1 MAAPSSDSS
10 TPRGEPWV
18 WFTGLGLIVGLGM
31 VIGLL
36 GLVLLNGLTIFW
48 APPVPVAQ
56 LDDGR
61 AIVGQLAQRRIRA
74 GSPADH
80 PRYELQYQ
88 VGLREVNGNSYLWVD
103 ESKVKAETFPADVLG
118 LERVE
123 NGPAFVRP
131 RSLRQSD
138 GKVVLATDP
147 AFEDAFQAEV
157 AAAAVVR
164 DKLAEITRHRI
175 GEVNG
180 DMEKARVALRRAED
194 LGQGTEIAARR
205 REIAALD
212 ERYGALQ
219 AEAKQVVAGGA
230 VASLVSTEASGR
242 EVVVPLTQVIRGWFP
257 NRLDTW
263 GRVKLF
269 CSRLAE
275 FIFDEPREA
284 NTEGGLM
291 PAIFGTLVMTVFMSL
306 LVTPFGV
313 ITAIYLREYAQQG
326 AVLRIVRISV
336 NNLAGVPS
344 IVFGVFGLGFFVY
357 VLGGS
362 IDRLFFADQLKYN
375 NNTPVFGTGGLL
387 WCSLTLALMTLPV
400 VIVAT
405 EEALAAVPR
414 GMREASLATGASKW
428 QTIRDI
434 LLPASAPGILTGVI
448 LAMARGAGEVAPL
461 MLVGVVKLA
470 PTLPLD
476 GSAPFLHMDR
486 KFMHLGFHVY
496 DLGFQSPDSDAARP
510 MVFAT
515 TLLLICLVVCLNLG
529 AIWIRNRL
537 RARFKGAAF

>member
-1 MAAPSSDSS
+1 MATPEQDSA

-18 WFTGLGLIVGLGM
+18 WFSSLGLIVGLTM
-31 VIGLL
+31 VFGLL
-36 GLVLLNGLTIFW
+36 GLVLLNGLAVFW
-48 APPVPVAQ
+48 APPVPLVQ
-56 LDDGR
+56 LDDGS
-61 AIVGQLAQRRIRA
+61 ALLGQLAQRRIRP
-74 GSPADH
+74 GSPAQA
-80 PRYELQYQ
+80 PRYERQYQ
-88 VGLREVNGNSYLWVD
+88 VGLRELKGHSYVWVD
-103 ESKVKAETFPADVLG
+103 EAKVRREEFPPDILG
-118 LERVE
+118 LERME

-131 RSLRQSD
+131 VRLTRAD
-138 GKVVLATDP
+138 GRIVEAGDGAFAAALSEEVALATGVR
-147 AFEDAFQAEV
+147 ERVDAINRGRV
-157 AAAAVVR
+157 
-164 DKLAEITRHRI
+164 
-175 GEVNG
+175 GEVNAA
-180 DMEKARVALRRAED
+180 MEEARIALRRAED
-194 LGQGTEIAARR
+194 RRTPTEGIR
-205 REIAALD
+205 REMASL
-212 ERYGALQ
+212 ESRYAGLQ
-219 AEAKQVVAGGA
+219 AEAARVKAEGATARLVARDA
-230 VASLVSTEASGR
+230 AGR
-242 EVVVPLTQVIRGWFP
+242 EVSVPMVQVVREWFP
-257 NRLDTW
+257 NRLDFL
-263 GRVKLF
+263 GRLGLF
-269 CSRLAE
+269 GHRLGE
-275 FIFDEPREA
+275 FIFGEPREA

-313 ITAIYLREYAQQG
+313 IAAIYLREYARQG
-326 AVLRIVRISV
+326 PVLRIVRISV

-357 VLGGS
+357 VLGGTL
-362 IDRLFFADQLKYN
+362 DQLFFSDQLKYN
-375 NNTPVFGTGGLL
+375 NNTPVLGTGGLL

-476 GSAPFLHMDR
+476 GAAPFLHLDR

-515 TLLLICLVVCLNLG
+515 TLLLIVLVVCLNLG
-529 AIWIRNRL
+529 AITIRNRL
-537 RARFKGAAF
+537 RARYKGASF